1 MKLKPNIVFARIKF
15 FIFFL
20 CTSIAG
26 VHAQTTDLSVRF
38 LGQPPD
44 RVAIGEAF
52 AIQAEVFHA
61 DGASLPVV
69 GETITATLDLID
81 PNGIVIST
89 YVQSSNGFPNP
100 APAAT
105 AELDNDS
112 TAARQVILQL
122 PWTEAQKIHYG
133 DDFTPFTND
142 DAQWTVSVRVT
153 SPSLE
158 TVVNNNS
165 ISHSFFVDAPDLRLD
180 PSPQLRAKH
189 PQTGQLTTTLFP
201 NSRIQVSGTVSNIGN
216 AMTQPG
222 ARFTVEA
229 RLFEGSVTSNLFI
242 PKSFAIDY
250 ERIILP
256 ASDGANPA
264 TILAGNSVGYT
275 ISNLRLPADAEGN
288 FTIQVIADVPDQDNV
303 YPPPGNV
310 VEELEEFDNNHQ
322 IITFTVNSGT
332 PDLQINPNSFQ
343 GDIGTFNGLDPIR
356 IAFAIRNNGT
366 GAVQP
371 TDNFTVRVAL
381 STNDSFSND
390 DFILREFDL
399 SGDALGANLLPN
411 ETINLDWI
419 QQLPDNFEGDYYM
432 VVNIESPQN
441 QTNTISF
448 SNTPII
454 TLVSLNEG
462 NTELISSLQTLP
474 LKDLV
479 LVTMA

>member
-15 FIFFL
+15 FIFFF

-165 ISHSFFVDAPDLRLD
+165 ISHSFFVHESWIFGSIYRVKP
-180 PSPQLRAKH
+180 
-189 PQTGQLTTTLFP
+189 P
-201 NSRIQVSGTVSNIGN
+201 NNVLNC
-216 AMTQPG
+216 
-222 ARFTVEA
+222 
-229 RLFEGSVTSNLFI
+229 SNLTPSINRVMFY
-242 PKSFAIDY
+242 K
-250 ERIILP
+250 
-256 ASDGANPA
+256 
-264 TILAGNSVGYT
+264 
-275 ISNLRLPADAEGN
+275 
-288 FTIQVIADVPDQDNV
+288 VP
-303 YPPPGNV
+303 
-310 VEELEEFDNNHQ
+310 
-322 IITFTVNSGT
+322 TS
-332 PDLQINPNSFQ
+332 
-343 GDIGTFNGLDPIR
+343 
-356 IAFAIRNNGT
+356 
-366 GAVQP
+366 
-371 TDNFTVRVAL
+371 
-381 STNDSFSND
+381 
-390 DFILREFDL
+390 
-399 SGDALGANLLPN
+399 
-411 ETINLDWI
+411 
-419 QQLPDNFEGDYYM
+419 
-432 VVNIESPQN
+432 
-441 QTNTISF
+441 
-448 SNTPII
+448 
-454 TLVSLNEG
+454 
-462 NTELISSLQTLP
+462 
-474 LKDLV
+474 
-479 LVTMA
+479 